1 VDITLKNGVER
12 TLLEQIGTTRRPL
25 SGNATFVALEEREEM
40 LREIDGLQA
49 KVREL
54 EGLDPHHRDSAAV
67 SELGARLA
75 AARRHFEQLELRL
88 TERDSPDVAL
98 LGAGTTSATDVQ
110 TSMRPSELLLE
121 YLVTDDQV
129 LGFAVTRESIRSFE
143 IPISREQLADRVRLA
158 RGLLADPS
166 GDGTY
171 GRALLSS
178 LYALLIT
185 PADVGNATRLIV
197 VPHDALSY
205 LPFAALVDAETD
217 RYLVEDHE
225 VQVLPAAAAL
235 PVLRNRASADVR
247 STRVLAFAPFV
258 RDLPGTRTEVRA
270 IQDAAVEAA
279 VFEGRRATEARVRD
293 ALGEPAVVHIAS
305 HGIMNTRS
313 PLFSRLELSR
323 REASAE
329 DDGRLEVQDVLQLT
343 IRSPLVFLSGCETGV
358 GTTWSTSFARG
369 EDYATL
375 ARSFLYAGAQ
385 YVVATLWRIEDE
397 GAAVFAES
405 FYSLLRSSGPVGAL
419 AGAQRATMM
428 DARYGSPHHWAGYR
442 VAGASAQ
449 IDGYVSVQR

>member
-1 VDITLKNGVER
+1 V
-12 TLLEQIGTTRRPL
+12 
-25 SGNATFVALEEREEM
+25 LEEREAV

-49 KVREL
+49 KVHEM
-54 EGLDPHHRDSAAV
+54 EALDPHDRDSAAI

-75 AARRHFEQLELRL
+75 VARRRFDLLELQAA
-88 TERDSPDVAL
+88 ERDPSDVTL
-98 LGAGTTSATDVQ
+98 LGEGATSAADVQ
-110 TSMRPSELLLE
+110 ASLQQSEMLLE
-121 YLVTDDQV
+121 YLVTDDRV
-129 LGFAVTRESIRSFE
+129 LAFVFTHRSIKHFE
-143 IPISREQLADRVRLA
+143 IPIEREDLADRVRLA

-166 GDGTY
+166 GDGTHA
-171 GRALLSS
+171 RAVLTSLHSLLVS
-178 LYALLIT
+178 
-185 PADVGNATRLIV
+185 PAGLGDVSRLIV

-217 RYLVEDHE
+217 RYLVEDRE
-225 VQVLPAAAAL
+225 VQMLPAAAAL
-235 PVLRNRASADVR
+235 PVLRNRASSDVR
-247 STRVLAFAPFV
+247 SARVLAFAPFV
-258 RDLPGTRTEVRA
+258 RDLPATRTEVRA
-270 IQDAAVEAA
+270 IRDAVSEVA

-305 HGIMNTRS
+305 HGVMNARS
-313 PLFSRLELSR
+313 PLFSRIELSR
-323 REASAE
+323 REARAE
-329 DDGRLEVQDVLQLT
+329 NDGRLEVHDVLQLT
-343 IRSPLVFLSGCETGV
+343 IHSPLVFLSGCETGV

-397 GAAVFAES
+397 GAAVFAEF
-405 FYSLLRSSGPVGAL
+405 FYSLLHSMGPVEAL

-442 VAGASAQ
+442 VAGAGAQ